1 MPFDQFTPRAF
12 KSNASS
18 PRGMLSLCP
27 LQSALRAVPSLST
40 VKKNPAQARYPPPPK
55 CLLRG
60 RARFFEPKFTLPPNQ
75 QASLQ
80 MPRLCACTFAR
91 ANAYAPLPVLVPMH
105 LDKCTGTNP
114 LRHAPTSNT
123 RCVRTFTESDSPP
136 ICLLCD
142 QHFAIAPA
150 SVQQQREFPVPPT
163 AMSLCVCPVCV
174 HVCVRARACVCVH
187 ACMWQCVRVRVR
199 VREHPGVPVPG
210 LCLFL
215 CRCLCLCLCL
225 CLFLCLPQQAHGA
238 CQHRH
243 SLHKNP
249 RAKRT

>member
-1 MPFDQFTPRAF
+1 
-12 KSNASS
+12 
-18 PRGMLSLCP
+18 
-27 LQSALRAVPSLST
+27 
-40 VKKNPAQARYPPPPK
+40 
-55 CLLRG
+55 
-60 RARFFEPKFTLPPNQ
+60 
-75 QASLQ
+75 

-105 LDKCTGTNP
+105 LAKCTGTNP

-142 QHFAIAPA
+142 QHFAICTCQRAATERVPCAPYCN
-150 SVQQQREFPVPPT
+150 EPVRVPRV
-163 AMSLCVCPVCV
+163 CVCVCA
-174 HVCVRARACVCVH
+174 RARVCVCVH

-215 CRCLCLCLCL
+215 CRCLCLCLFL